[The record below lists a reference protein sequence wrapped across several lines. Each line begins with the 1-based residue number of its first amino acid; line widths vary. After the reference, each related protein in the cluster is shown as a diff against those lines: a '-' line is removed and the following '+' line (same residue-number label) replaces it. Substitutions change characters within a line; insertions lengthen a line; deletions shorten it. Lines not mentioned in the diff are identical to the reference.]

1 MTGAAVIPI
10 SDHPLRYATVNE
22 LHARP
27 FPALELPSTAVYV
40 AIKEPVQAHNRNRAL
55 DLAHLHALLD
65 RHGSAYPQPG
75 ATHFQGPIGR
85 SDLKWESHTEFVT
98 YTVFSPGLSARPF
111 DPAEAEILPE
121 DWLAA
126 APGKRLTS
134 VLIRVAEMPAT
145 EAELLAQVDEWFVP
159 ESLAVSRVVDGAAV
173 IAGDF
178 RIDPAGHMRFAVFV
192 QPGTGSRRVG
202 RIVQRLCEI
211 ETYRAM
217 SMLGL
222 MRSRDLSATL
232 NALDPRLSALVSNLD
247 NAEPAPEAA
256 LHDLLTIS
264 AELESLAVQFSFRF
278 GATAAYEAIV
288 NQRIEVLREARIQG
302 RQTFA
307 EFMMRRFDPAM
318 RTVKS
323 AEGRLKAM
331 AERAQRAAELLRT
344 RVDVERSAQNQ
355 KLLESMDRRADL
367 QLRLQRT
374 VEGLS
379 VVAISYYAVNLCAYL
394 VYPLTEPLHLSH
406 GMTMAILTPLV
417 VFAVWLGVRRIRN
430 HLE

>member
-1 MTGAAVIPI
+1 MPIP
-10 SDHPLRYATVNE
+10 DHPLRYATVNE

-27 FPALELPSTAVYV
+27 FPALEVPSTAVYV
-40 AIKEPVQAHNRNRAL
+40 AIKEPVQAHNRDRQK
-55 DLAHLHALLD
+55 DLAHLLALLD
-65 RHGSAYPQPG
+65 RHASPHPQPG

-85 SDLKWESHTEFVT
+85 AELKWESHTEFVT
-98 YTVFSPGLSARPF
+98 YTAFSRGVSKRPF
-111 DPAEAEILPE
+111 DPADAEVLPE
-121 DWLAA
+121 DWLAE

-134 VLIRVAEMPAT
+134 VLIRVEPMPDSEAT
-145 EAELLAQVDEWFVP
+145 LLAQLDDWFVP

-173 IAGDF
+173 VAGDF

-192 QPGTGSRRVG
+192 KPGTGPRRVG

-222 MRSRDLSATL
+222 MRSRDLTARL
-232 NALDPRLSALVSNLD
+232 NTLDPKLSALVSGLD

-256 LHDLLTIS
+256 LHELLTIS

-288 NQRIEVLREARIQG
+288 NQRIEVMREQRIQG

-307 EFMMRRFDPAM
+307 EF
-318 RTVKS
+318 
-323 AEGRLKAM
+323 
-331 AERAQRAAELLRT
+331 
-344 RVDVERSAQNQ
+344 DVERSAQNQ
-355 KLLESMDRRADL
+355 MLLESMDRRADL

-379 VVAISYYAVNLCAYL
+379 TVAISYYAVNLLAYL
-394 VYPLTEPLHLSH
+394 LEPLAHRFHISH
-406 GMTMAILTPLV
+406 GLLLAGLV
-417 VFAVWLGVRRIRN
+417 PVVVLGVWLMIRRIRN
-430 HLE
+430 HLH